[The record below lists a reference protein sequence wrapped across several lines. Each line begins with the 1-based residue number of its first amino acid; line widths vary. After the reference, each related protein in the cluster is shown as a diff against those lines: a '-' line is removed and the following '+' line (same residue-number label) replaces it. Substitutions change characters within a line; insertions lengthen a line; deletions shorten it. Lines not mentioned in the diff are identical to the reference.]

1 LSTTVSENIVSTKL
15 NNGIGNYLYHICYY
29 FISAVLIGSGLAKI
43 IDPSGMLNTLDTA
56 FNFLSEDIIV
66 ITATT
71 IPIAELGIGV
81 MLLLKIKTKLA
92 LTLTVTLFA
101 GFFLFSIYGNIIG
114 LNDDCGCFGNVIK
127 SDFGWGMIV
136 RNAFLMLL
144 TIYLIIKDFNYPA
157 QSGDK

>member
-1 LSTTVSENIVSTKL
+1 MSTTVPENIVSTEL

-29 FISAVLIGSGLAKI
+29 FISAVLVGSGLAKI
-43 IDPSGMLNTLDTA
+43 IDPAGMLNTLDAA
-56 FNFLSEDIIV
+56 FNFLSEDIIIV
-66 ITATT
+66 TATI
-71 IPIAELGIGV
+71 IPIAELGIGA

-92 LTLTVTLFA
+92 LATSVILFA
-101 GFFLFSIYGNIIG
+101 GFLLFSVYGNIIG
-114 LNDDCGCFGNVIK
+114 LNEDCGCFGNLIK

-157 QSGDK
+157 QSGNR